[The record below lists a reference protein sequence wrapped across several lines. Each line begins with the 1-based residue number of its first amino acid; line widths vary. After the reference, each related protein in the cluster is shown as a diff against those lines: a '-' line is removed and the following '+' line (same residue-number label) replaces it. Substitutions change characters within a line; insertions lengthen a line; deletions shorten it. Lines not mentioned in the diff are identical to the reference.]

1 MSFNTRGMSLL
12 VEALSAIAR
21 EGDETAQRALDDFMA
36 LADELADDPRPD
48 FQPDLSD
55 PGQALA
61 RRVQEALEREFQGEP
76 IFGAMVVV
84 EEPQTRRIGVAATV
98 RSLEE
103 ADLLLMLGRGV
114 VKRAIR
120 KGAA

>member
-1 MSFNTRGMSLL
+1 
-12 VEALSAIAR
+12 
-21 EGDETAQRALDDFMA
+21 
-36 LADELADDPRPD
+36 
-48 FQPDLSD
+48 
-55 PGQALA
+55 
-61 RRVQEALEREFQGEP
+61 VQEALEREFQGEP